1 MKLSYSKAFIDAPY
15 LYRKTNDYLSYLTQK
30 PRATLTPES
39 FHSYQLTF
47 AGTQWI
53 PGLDVELNGFFNQ
66 ARDLIYMQI
75 IDHKNTGLIDTYGLE
90 AVAKYNSKKL
100 FANLSLTWQKL
111 HKGEI
116 FNYDV
121 DKQFNIPSFSSNLVL
136 AWKPIRQ
143 LNLHTHLTY
152 YSSQKAYSIDL
163 VNTMAQT
170 LMASMSDGSN
180 YDLLKMLLGN
190 YLKEESRNS
199 IEISEISP
207 RLLVNVGA
215 DYTLGRFELGLN
227 VHNLL
232 NKSYHQSG
240 MSTGLI
246 PQQGRWLMF
255 EVGYKF

>member
-1 MKLSYSKAFIDAPY
+1 M
-15 LYRKTNDYLSYLTQK
+15 
-30 PRATLTPES
+30 
-39 FHSYQLTF
+39 
-47 AGTQWI
+47 

-116 FNYDV
+116 FTYKV
-121 DKQFNIPSFSSNLVL
+121 DKQFNIPSFSANLVL
-136 AWKPIRQ
+136 AWKPTRQ

-163 VNTMAQT
+163 VNAMAQSLLASLSNVQNSD
-170 LMASMSDGSN
+170 LM
-180 YDLLKMLLGN
+180 KMLLSK
-190 YLKEESRNS
+190 YLKEEHRNS

-215 DYTLGRFELGLN
+215 DYTFGRFEVGLN
-227 VHNLL
+227 VQNLL